1 MKLLGICLLFLSL
14 LGRCSPDKSAL
25 AEPLSTDGLII
36 RTGTSFG
43 MCVGYCK
50 HDYVI
55 SGTTLMLTQTSQLR
69 TPNQNP
75 VKTCQT
81 TISPA
86 VWDTLKAAANPTLFF
101 QQPEQLGCP
110 DCADGGAEYIE
121 LEADGQNHR
130 VIFEHGKTIPGFET
144 LVTGLRAQREALKEC
159 K

>member
-14 LGRCSPDKSAL
+14 LGRCSPDKSVL
-25 AEPLSTDGLII
+25 AEPLATDGLII

-55 SGTTLMLTQTSQLR
+55 SGTTLMLTQTSQAR
-69 TPNQNP
+69 TQNQNP
-75 VKTCQT
+75 AKTCQT
-81 TISPA
+81 TIPQA
-86 VWDTLKAAANPTLFF
+86 VWDTLRAAANPTLFI
-101 QQPEQLGCP
+101 QKPEQLGCP

-121 LEADGQNHR
+121 MEANGQKHR
-130 VIFEHGKTIPGFET
+130 VTFEYGATIPGFEP
-144 LVTGLRAQREALKEC
+144 LVTALRAQREAFKEC